1 MSSEKLFFEK
11 VKIHRDWYFVEY
23 SPPIESFPFATV
35 DLTILNSVEKTK
47 VVEAME
53 SESKIWL
60 ARYPIPVMVSA
71 FDNKES
77 LIHLDPVRDCNYLM
91 GYLPKN
97 QQPPIFHWRSL
108 YGEELSNDAL
118 NRIFLKKIYHDI
130 PFRTWTSE
138 DVKRVEKEN
147 VQMVL
152 TAWLILF
159 VWLVAIPLTVI
170 ILGETSVWIA
180 KMVLAYSLWKVFVQV
195 MKLLGKWKKSPTEI
209 EQEREKQEMKH
220 HHYHCK
226 KNPLGFLR
234 LKNENFEKETEERV
248 RKEADALKKVSV

>member
-1 MSSEKLFFEK
+1 MSSEKIFFEK

-53 SESKIWL
+53 YESKIWL

-71 FDNKES
+71 FDDKES

-91 GYLPKN
+91 GYLPKA
-97 QQPPIFHWRSL
+97 QHPPIFHWRSL
-108 YGEELSNDAL
+108 NEEELSNDAL
-118 NRIFLKKIYHDI
+118 DRNFLKKIYHDI

-138 DVKRVEKEN
+138 DVKRVETEN
-147 VQMVL
+147 SKMVW

-180 KMVLAYSLWKVFVQV
+180 KMVLAYSLWRVFVQV
-195 MKLLGKWKKSPTEI
+195 MKLLGKWKKSPREI
-209 EQEREKQEMKH
+209 EQEREKLEMEH

-226 KNPLGFLR
+226 KNHWDF
-234 LKNENFEKETEERV
+234 FV
-248 RKEADALKKVSV
+248 